1 MDIERE
7 LQSLGFSEYETKVL
21 LTAIRSGSSSAKELS
36 KESGVPYSRIYE
48 PLNTLSEK
56 GWLVRLEGRPTR
68 FQAAHVEEQFD
79 ALMRRER
86 TRLEALK
93 NVLRLMERETEQVI
107 SPTITMGYGWDR
119 FIETYASYVETA
131 SLVAGVLGFNAP
143 EKMVELASHRE
154 KRFVRTQLFIKEE
167 VSCDADALSALARF
181 GSETEF
187 RSLPFTPP
195 IWLLFID
202 KRHLLVAIPSPV
214 PERRCDECEVK
225 YLEMRNFEMGMM
237 LDKIMSLAYG
247 ESRPLQLV
255 DEQKEHEDDE

>member
-7 LQSLGFSEYETKVL
+7 MQSLGFSEYETKVL
-21 LTAIRSGSSSAKELS
+21 LTSIRSGSSSAKELS
-36 KESGVPYSRIYE
+36 KRSGVPYSRIYE
-48 PLNTLSEK
+48 PLNTLTEK
-56 GWLVRLEGRPTR
+56 GWLVRIEGHPTR
-68 FQAAHVEEQFD
+68 FQASHVEEQFD

-86 TRLEALK
+86 TRLETLK
-93 NVLRLMERETEQVI
+93 NVLRLMEHETEQVI
-107 SPTITMGYGWDR
+107 TPTITMGYGWDR
-119 FIETYASYVETA
+119 FVEKYASYLETA
-131 SLVAGVLGFNAP
+131 SQLAGAFGFNAP
-143 EKMVELASHRE
+143 EKMSEIASHHE
-154 KRFVRTQLFIKEE
+154 KRFLKTHLFIKEE
-167 VSCDADALSALARF
+167 VSRDTDALSALAGF
-181 GSETEF
+181 GPGTEF

-247 ESRPLQLV
+247 ESHPLALV
-255 DEQKEHEDDE
+255 DEQEEHEDDE